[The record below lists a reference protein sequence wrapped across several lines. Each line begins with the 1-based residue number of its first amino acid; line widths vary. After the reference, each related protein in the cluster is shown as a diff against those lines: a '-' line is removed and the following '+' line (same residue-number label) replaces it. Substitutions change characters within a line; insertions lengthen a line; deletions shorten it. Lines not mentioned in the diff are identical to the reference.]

1 MLFSAGMGIGLVF
14 WGVSEPVSHYLVPPE
29 GIEGGTPGAARVA
42 LRYSFFHWGLHAWGI
57 YTVIALALAYT
68 QFRKKDSG
76 LISSTFRPLIG
87 HHADG
92 PLGKAIDILAVI
104 ATVFGVATSLGL
116 GTLQI
121 NAGLQF
127 LAGIPLAV
135 RVQLTII
142 AVVTLLYLS
151 SAITGLERGIRYL
164 SNLNLGLAGGLLLF
178 VLIAGSTSFI
188 FDSFTTTVG
197 DYIGNLIFMSFRL
210 TPFTEGDWV
219 STWTLFYWAWWI
231 AWAPFVGTFIARV
244 SRGRT
249 VKEFVIGVLFVPTLL
264 GTLWF
269 SVFGGSALFFEMF
282 EQAGIAEAV
291 QADTTSGL
299 FLTLDQ
305 LPISLILTILATAL
319 IMTFFITSAD
329 SATFVLG
336 MLTSAG
342 SLNPPTSRKLIWG
355 GLQSSIAAVLL
366 LSGGLVGLQTASII
380 AALPFSIIMI
390 FMMIS
395 LNKALRAEVKDRSR
409 QERKRIKELEEWIER
424 EENTGT
430 IE

>member
-29 GIEGGTPGAARVA
+29 GIEGGAAGAARVA

-127 LAGIPLAV
+127 LVGIPLAV

-178 VLIAGSTSFI
+178 VLIAGPTSFI
-188 FDSFTTTVG
+188 FDSFTTTVVVWK
-197 DYIGNLIFMSFRL
+197 I
-210 TPFTEGDWV
+210 
-219 STWTLFYWAWWI
+219 
-231 AWAPFVGTFIARV
+231 
-244 SRGRT
+244 RT
-249 VKEFVIGVLFVPTLL
+249 VKFENLICCHEKKKKTFRSKVQNE
-264 GTLWF
+264 
-269 SVFGGSALFFEMF
+269 GGARGA
-282 EQAGIAEAV
+282 QRAGE
-291 QADTTSGL
+291 S
-299 FLTLDQ
+299 
-305 LPISLILTILATAL
+305 
-319 IMTFFITSAD
+319 SAD
-329 SATFVLG
+329 CRKTRAASQPNHGLEATV
-336 MLTSAG
+336 
-342 SLNPPTSRKLIWG
+342 
-355 GLQSSIAAVLL
+355 
-366 LSGGLVGLQTASII
+366 SG
-380 AALPFSIIMI
+380 
-390 FMMIS
+390 
-395 LNKALRAEVKDRSR
+395 
-409 QERKRIKELEEWIER
+409 
-424 EENTGT
+424 
-430 IE
+430 